1 MRMNAIP
8 WLAIL
13 VATVASFFLG
23 ALWYSP
29 VLFGRAWMR
38 EMGITEQQCGG
49 KPPIKI
55 LVTTFVLTLLSTSVL
70 SFCLA
75 PKPGILYGTIA
86 GLVVGMGW
94 VATALGTNYLYEK
107 KSLKFFAIT
116 GGYHVVRFL
125 VAGAILG
132 LMQ

>member
-1 MRMNAIP
+1 MNAIP

-13 VATVASFFLG
+13 VATIVSFFLG

-29 VLFGRAWMR
+29 FLFGRAWAR
-38 EMGITEQQCGG
+38 EAGVSEDACKTGP
-49 KPPIKI
+49 KFKV
-55 LVTTFVLTLLSTSVL
+55 LATTFVLTLLSTSVL

-75 PKPGILYGTIA
+75 PRPGIAYGAIA
-86 GLVVGMGW
+86 GLVVGVGW
-94 VATALGTNYLYEK
+94 VASAIGTNYLYEN
-107 KSLKFFAIT
+107 KSLKLFAIT

-125 VAGAILG
+125 VAGVVLG